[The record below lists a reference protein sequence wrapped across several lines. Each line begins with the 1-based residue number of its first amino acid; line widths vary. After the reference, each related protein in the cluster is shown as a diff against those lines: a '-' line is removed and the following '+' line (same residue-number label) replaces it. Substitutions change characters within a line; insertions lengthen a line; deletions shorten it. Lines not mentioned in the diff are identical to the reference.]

1 MERALE
7 ILRITLPVFAAMG
20 LGKWLD
26 VRGAIKRTHRD
37 FINSLTFNYSLPSLI
52 FVTLASQTFSG
63 LMRPALIFG
72 TLAAV
77 FLSAMLFTALGVW
90 GLKYEK
96 GLAAAFGFSPFWA
109 NVSYL
114 GFPLAARAFGEE
126 DGLALAAIVNAFT
139 MPAFVIIGFALIT
152 GFTGRGGIGI
162 RSRLKQ
168 SLFNPIVSSAAAGL
182 LVSGVLGLLRNESGA
197 SMIPQSMR
205 IAGMMVRDF
214 LMLIGRMGLPLALI
228 SVGASLRPAGFRKYG
243 LPVGIAAFG
252 KLVLTPLIVLLFIQV
267 FFAETESAVRG
278 AAVMLM
284 GTPTALGCYV
294 VSRQYR
300 AGDDFIAVLLVAT
313 TALSVISIPVW
324 LWFLL

>member
-1 MERALE
+1 MDRALE
-7 ILRITLPVFAAMG
+7 IIRITLPVFAAMG

-26 VRGAIKRTHRD
+26 HRGAIKRTHRD
-37 FINSLTFNYSLPSLI
+37 FINSLTFNYCLPALI
-52 FVTLASQTFSG
+52 FISLASQTFSG
-63 LMRPALIFG
+63 LMRPSLIFG

-77 FLSAMLFTALGVW
+77 VISAALFTAVGVW
-90 GLKYEK
+90 VLKYEK

-114 GFPLAARAFGEE
+114 GFPLAARAFGED

-139 MPAFVIIGFALIT
+139 MPAFVVIGFGLIA
-152 GFTGRGGIGI
+152 GFTGRGGTSI
-162 RSRLKQ
+162 RSRAEQ
-168 SLFNPIVSSAAAGL
+168 SVLNPIVSSAAAGL
-182 LVSGVLGLLRNESGA
+182 VVSAALGLLRNESGV
-197 SMIPQSMR
+197 SIVPQPLQ
-205 IAGMMVRDF
+205 IAGMMLRDF
-214 LMLIGRMGLPLALI
+214 LLLIGRMGLPLALI
-228 SVGASLRPAGFRKYG
+228 SVGASLRPAGFRRYG
-243 LPVGIAAFG
+243 LPVGIATLG
-252 KLVLTPLIVLLFIQV
+252 KLVVTPLIVLLFIKI
-267 FFAETESAVRG
+267 FFSEAESAVRG

-313 TALSVISIPVW
+313 TALSVVTIPMW